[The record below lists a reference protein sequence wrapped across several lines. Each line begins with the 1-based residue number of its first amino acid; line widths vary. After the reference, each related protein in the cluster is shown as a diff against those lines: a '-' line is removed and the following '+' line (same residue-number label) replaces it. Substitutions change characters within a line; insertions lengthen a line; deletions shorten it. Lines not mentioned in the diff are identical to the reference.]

1 VHKDFGE
8 PARKSKRCLL
18 NSGADTAACTS
29 KATTAPAV
37 LSEGAEAGTTETAD
51 NETIKIKAEG
61 IPAPNS
67 GAESPDTMGYVHY
80 YLSTAYQLLCGAMKR
95 DPAGTLPAV
104 ESVIQQSQVRG
115 AVMVGYYG

>member
-1 VHKDFGE
+1 
-8 PARKSKRCLL
+8 
-18 NSGADTAACTS
+18 
-29 KATTAPAV
+29 
-37 LSEGAEAGTTETAD
+37 
-51 NETIKIKAEG
+51 
-61 IPAPNS
+61 
-67 GAESPDTMGYVHY
+67 MGYVHY